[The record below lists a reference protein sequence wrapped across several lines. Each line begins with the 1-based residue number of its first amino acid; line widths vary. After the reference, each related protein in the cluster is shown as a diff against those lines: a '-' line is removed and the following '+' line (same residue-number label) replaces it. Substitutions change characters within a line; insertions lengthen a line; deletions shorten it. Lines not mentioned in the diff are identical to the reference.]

1 VNGPSAL
8 DPRRGCPELEL
19 LAAFA
24 DGRLAGAERAAVVAH
39 LADCEACR
47 EIVVETRAL
56 AERPFAAGAEARGEV
71 VPFRRP
77 ARRGRGKA
85 ALVAAAAAAVAVAGA
100 LWFFGRPVEVGG
112 LLAELGRDQ
121 AAVARLGGDWSEPLW
136 SVTRGDGPVV
146 SEKARA
152 FRLGVRSACLEL
164 ALAAGDRRA
173 ARRLAAESALL
184 VGDVPLADPVA
195 HLYREIARRAGEP
208 GAALAPL
215 AADASTA
222 ARLAREAVEA
232 PLWELGRWSESGRL
246 AAAAG
251 VHAALP
257 RPPLAPEIPADLEAL
272 ARRAARPDL
281 DAPLAA
287 QTEAFAE
294 LVARGGDLR

>member
-1 VNGPSAL
+1 MRGPSAL
-8 DPRRGCPELEL
+8 DPRPGCPELET

-56 AERPFAAGAEARGEV
+56 AERPLAAGEEARGEV

-77 ARRGRGKA
+77 ARRGRGKT
-85 ALVAAAAAAVAVAGA
+85 ALVAAAAAVAAIAGA
-100 LWFFGRPVEVGG
+100 LWFSARPGSVDGT
-112 LLAELGRDQ
+112 LAAVGRDPQ
-121 AAVARLGGDWSEPLW
+121 AVARLGGDWGEPLW

-152 FRLGVRSACLEL
+152 FRLGARSAGLDL

-173 ARRLAAESALL
+173 ARRLAAECALL

-208 GAALAPL
+208 GAALGPL
-215 AADASTA
+215 AADAATA

-232 PLWELGRWSESGRL
+232 PLWELGRWAEAGRL
-246 AAAAG
+246 AAAAEVRAG
-251 VHAALP
+251 LP
-257 RPPLAPEIPADLEAL
+257 GPPLAPEIPADLEAL
-272 ARRAARPDL
+272 ARRAARPEL

-287 QTEAFAE
+287 QAAAFAE